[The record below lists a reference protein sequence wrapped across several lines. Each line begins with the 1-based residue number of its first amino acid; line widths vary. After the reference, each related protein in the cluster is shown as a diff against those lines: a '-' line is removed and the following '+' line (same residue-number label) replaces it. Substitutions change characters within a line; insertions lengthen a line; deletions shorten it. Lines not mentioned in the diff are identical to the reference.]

1 MARRST
7 IEQLPED
14 VRHAFER
21 KLVENGFS
29 DYQAIAEW
37 LNEQGYEISRS
48 AAHRYGQKVER
59 RFKSIKASTE
69 AARLLAEKAADDD
82 NKLSAALTSMIQD
95 ELFQALIEVG
105 DQGGMEAKERL
116 GMMAATAKNIAP
128 LISATTRLKQFQA
141 ALKDKMAR
149 KFAELEAESA
159 KQGSGLD
166 PETLQ
171 RIRQEVYGVFS

>member
-7 IEQLPED
+7 VEQLPEA
-14 VRHAFER
+14 VRHEFER
-21 KLVENGFS
+21 KLVENGFA
-29 DYQAIAEW
+29 DYQALAGW
-37 LNEQGYEISRS
+37 LQAQGYEISRS
-48 AAHRYGQKVER
+48 AAHRYGQKVEK

-82 NKLSAALTSMIQD
+82 NKLSAALTAMIQD
-95 ELFQALIEVG
+95 ELFNALVEVG
-105 DQGGMEAKERL
+105 EQNDMEAAERL

-128 LISATTRLKQFQA
+128 LISATTRLKQFQT
-141 ALKDKMAR
+141 ALQDKMAR

-166 PETLQ
+166 ADTLK